1 MRCTKCS
8 FISFDDLS
16 ACAKCST
23 DLSKLSK
30 ELNGTCTEA
39 RLEFFLGSAIQTP
52 GADEDS
58 LSDSQMLP
66 PIDQGSMNFD
76 DTSTGGFSP
85 LAAPSFDDTANVRAE
100 DDVAIELG
108 DIMPIDF
115 GQFDSDSA
123 LPEGALEH
131 TDSLNLDNFNFDFDK
146 TDAVSAPVDKATA
159 FDSTLDSTAAFSE
172 SSDDFQFDGDLSDLD
187 IGDLSQDI
195 PVVLADAGS
204 SPSDNALDADALPD
218 NVDLNFDQELFDHL
232 DDSDSLDETTSLNN
246 DISLNDT
253 QIAFEPI
260 RDGHSAP
267 LELDES
273 LVAELS
279 GPTSL
284 DVSGEFSMDFSDDPS
299 ASGDFELD
307 AALVAEL
314 ASDDTAAAKDPED
327 VFSVS
332 GDFSADAVGLGEPLE
347 FAQSS
352 SLSDETPHAQIE
364 DLTGEFPPI
373 REEDTELA
381 ELDLGDIDVSDLLD
395 TSDNETA
402 AGADNGLYQRSDLF
416 GEQAEPG
423 LSAVDDTISEAVGNR
438 EDINLDLQP
447 ELFVEDAEL
456 DTLPSIDDTIREEAG
471 SRNEAGL
478 NQPQDLF
485 SEPADL
491 GGLPTVDD
499 TIREGA
505 GGRDEEPLDL
515 RIDDEVVLEFEGE
528 FLNEGLGGADE
539 INSSGSDLA
548 DLTDEIDLPE
558 GNAPQDFSSSL
569 LDDTFRDGEPL
580 DASLVSSK
588 EDPAD
593 DLLDDELVLDAA
605 IEDVDSL
612 PSDIDVLALDADF
625 EAFLNKTSKGD
636 EQQEVELITDDDD
649 DDEGPPDLPV

>member
-52 GADEDS
+52 GSDDDN

-66 PIDQGSMNFD
+66 PIDQGNMNFD
-76 DTSTGGFSP
+76 DTSTGGFSS

-100 DDVAIELG
+100 DDIAIELG

-146 TDAVSAPVDKATA
+146 TDTVSAPVDKATA
-159 FDSTLDSTAAFSE
+159 LDSTLDSTAAFSE

-187 IGDLSQDI
+187 IDDLSQDI

-204 SPSDNALDADALPD
+204 SPSDNALDADTLPE
-218 NVDLNFDQELFDHL
+218 NVDLDFDRELFDNL
-232 DDSDSLDETTSLNN
+232 DDSGSLDETTSLND
-246 DISLNDT
+246 DISMNDT

-279 GPTSL
+279 RPTSL

-307 AALVAEL
+307 EALVAEL
-314 ASDDTAAAKDPED
+314 ASGDTAAAKDPED

-332 GDFSADAVGLGEPLE
+332 GDFSADAVGLSEPLE

-352 SLSDETPHAQIE
+352 SLSDDTPHAHIE
-364 DLTGEFPPI
+364 DLTGEFPSI

-402 AGADNGLYQRSDLF
+402 LGADDGRNQGPDLF
-416 GEQAEPG
+416 GEQAELVLP
-423 LSAVDDTISEAVGNR
+423 AVDDTISEMVGNR
-438 EDINLDLQP
+438 EDIDLDLQQD
-447 ELFVEDAEL
+447 LFEEQANL
-456 DTLPSIDDTIREEAG
+456 DTLPSVDDTVREEAGNRDFGDLNQPQDLLAKPTDFGLSTVDDTIREEAG
-471 SRNEAGL
+471 SR
-478 NQPQDLF
+478 
-485 SEPADL
+485 
-491 GGLPTVDD
+491 DD
-499 TIREGA
+499 
-505 GGRDEEPLDL
+505 EPLDL

-528 FLNEGLGGADE
+528 FLNEGLGGPDE

-548 DLTDEIDLPE
+548 DLTGEIDLPE

-588 EDPAD
+588 EDPED

-612 PSDIDVLALDADF
+612 PLDIDVLALDADF
-625 EAFLNKTSKGD
+625 EAFLNKTAKGE